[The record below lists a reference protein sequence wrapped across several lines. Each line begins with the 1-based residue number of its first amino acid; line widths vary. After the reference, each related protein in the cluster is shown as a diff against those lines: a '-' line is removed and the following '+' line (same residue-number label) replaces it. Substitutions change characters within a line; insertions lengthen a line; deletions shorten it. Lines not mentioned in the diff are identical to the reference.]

1 MATKLAPPCT
11 LVIFGARGDLAKRLL
26 VPALYN
32 LVVAGRLPADFK
44 VLGFDHGQCDDAGL
58 RHDLGAFLHQLAADP
73 SSEFGAAKIDAK
85 AWSWLA
91 DRISY
96 QIGDFTDPAAYT
108 ALAKRLEPGTSALF
122 YLATAPRFFGEAVDQ
137 LGHAG
142 LTRPPAGG
150 FRRVVIEKPFGD
162 DLASA
167 KALNRRI
174 LKVLDEKQIYRID
187 HFLGK
192 ETVRNIM
199 VTRFGN
205 GVFEPLWNRRHVD
218 WVEITA
224 AETVGVEERG
234 GYYDKAGALRDM
246 VPNHLFQVLAMVAM
260 EPPNSFAADAVRAEK
275 GRVIEAI
282 RHLTPTEAARDS
294 VRGQYRAGKVGGVAM
309 PAYRASPNVDPK
321 SDTETY
327 VALKLEIDNWR
338 WSGTPFYLRTGKA
351 LKARQTQVA
360 IRFRAAPQTLFQ
372 AARGA
377 GKSTP
382 NSLVLRIQPGEGLT
396 LLFDA
401 KRPGPEELDLAE
413 VAMDFRYADA
423 FEVTPAT
430 GYETLIYDCMTG
442 DQTLF
447 KRGDDIEFAWAA
459 VMPFLDA
466 WKRGGEPLFYAAGSE
481 GPAAARTLLA
491 RDGRAWRPLPS

>member
-1 MATKLAPPCT
+1 
-11 LVIFGARGDLAKRLL
+11 
-26 VPALYN
+26 
-32 LVVAGRLPADFK
+32 
-44 VLGFDHGQCDDAGL
+44 
-58 RHDLGAFLHQLAADP
+58 
-73 SSEFGAAKIDAK
+73 
-85 AWSWLA
+85 
-91 DRISY
+91 
-96 QIGDFTDPAAYT
+96 
-108 ALAKRLEPGTSALF
+108 
-122 YLATAPRFFGEAVDQ
+122 
-137 LGHAG
+137 
-142 LTRPPAGG
+142 
-150 FRRVVIEKPFGD
+150 VVIEKPFGD

-174 LKVLDEKQIYRID
+174 LKVLDERQIYRID

-199 VTRFGN
+199 ATRFAN
-205 GVFEPLWNRRHVD
+205 GVFEPLWSSRHID

-224 AETVGVEERG
+224 AETVGVEQRG

-282 RHLTPTEAARDS
+282 RRLKPSEARSDS
-294 VRGQYRAGKVGGVAM
+294 VRGQYGAGKVSGRAM
-309 PAYRASPNVDPK
+309 PAYRASPNVDPH
-321 SDTETY
+321 SGTETY

-338 WSGTPFYLRTGKA
+338 WAGTPFYLRTGKA
-351 LKARQTQVA
+351 LKARQTQAV
-360 IRFRAAPQTLFQ
+360 IRFKAAPHTLFQ

-377 GKSTP
+377 GRSTP
-382 NSLVLRIQPGEGLT
+382 NSLVLRIQPDEGLT
-396 LLFDA
+396 LLFEA

-413 VAMDFRYADA
+413 VAMDFRYADH
-423 FEVTPAT
+423 FKTTPAT
-430 GYETLIYDCMTG
+430 GYETLLYDCMSG

-447 KRGDDIEFAWAA
+447 KRGSDIEYAWAA

-466 WKRGGEPLFYAAGSE
+466 WKDAGPPQPYAAGSE
-481 GPAAARTLLA
+481 GPPAAAQLLA